1 MVAQLASFKFDDGL
15 HDGILEQGIGTTA
28 IEVKL
33 AQCLAWG
40 DQCPLYQIYV
50 DLKKAYDVL
59 DMERMLFFRR
69 PMESGQGC
77 CPSPEALFLGHSKI
91 GVPGLEKLQG
101 TFNAKRGITPW
112 GPFSSL
118 MFNACI
124 DFLVREMDFF
134 VLIRSV

>member
-59 DMERMLFFRR
+59 DMERTLFFRR

-77 CPSPEALFLGHSKI
+77 CVSLLQKHYFWDTAKLEFRAWRNYRAPSMPRGALLHGGHFPLSC
-91 GVPGLEKLQG
+91 
-101 TFNAKRGITPW
+101 
-112 GPFSSL
+112 L
-118 MFNACI
+118 MHA
-124 DFLVREMDFF
+124 
-134 VLIRSV
+134 LIS

>member
-1 MVAQLASFKFDDGL
+1 LAAYGV
-15 HDGILEQGIGTTA
+15 GPRILR
-28 IEVKL
+28 L
-33 AQCLAWG
+33 
-40 DQCPLYQIYV
+40 
-50 DLKKAYDVL
+50 
-59 DMERMLFFRR
+59 
-69 PMESGQGC
+69 
-77 CPSPEALFLGHSKI
+77 PSPEALFLGHSKI

-101 TFNAKRGITPW
+101 TFNAERGITPG